1 MINTYNTND
10 KGLVN

>member
-10 KGLVN
+10 KSLVN